1 MQLKTQITDS
11 SFDLMD
17 AIAYEF
23 FMDNLSAVMDDFL
36 NDPDSD
42 SEIANEKILK
52 AVELI
57 GVLAE
62 MAYGI
67 AGKYDVVR
75 TEFKKLQHDRNLS
88 D

>member
-23 FMDNLSAVMDDFL
+23 FMDNLLVVMDEFF
-36 NDPDSD
+36 NNPDSD
-42 SEIANEKILK
+42 SEIVNEKILK
-52 AVELI
+52 AVELV

-75 TEFKKLQHDRNLS
+75 TEFKKLQHDRIKS

>member
-23 FMDNLSAVMDDFL
+23 FMDNLPAVMDDFI

-75 TEFKKLQHDRNLS
+75 TEFKKLQHDRIKS

>member
-23 FMDNLSAVMDDFL
+23 FMDNLPAVMDDFF

-52 AVELI
+52 AVELV

-75 TEFKKLQHDRNLS
+75 AEFKKKHNDQTES